1 MEERLLSPD
10 KEAIQRLEVEAALN
24 CPNIE
29 ALIRREDQDQDQ
41 YTARDS
47 AEGEES
53 RAIQTALTQMESELT
68 RKTVEFEEKENEL
81 TELRFASLESVE
93 GRPRPEPSP
102 NPKP

>member
-29 ALIRREDQDQDQ
+29 ALIRREDQDQD
-41 YTARDS
+41 TARDS
-47 AEGEES
+47 AEGEEI